1 MLKTIQARLQQEVN
15 HEFPDVQAGFR
26 KGKGTR
32 DLEVAVEQQTGS
44 KLGKE
49 HFKAVSCHSP
59 YLTYVQSTL

>member
-1 MLKTIQARLQQEVN
+1 MLKILQARLQQEVN

-49 HFKAVSCHSP
+49 YIKVVYCHP
-59 YLTYVQSTL
+59 AYLT